1 MAPTSP
7 TLLSQQEQGGK
18 QLEKM
23 AIQYYSDIAI
33 LMSMHKDNMA
43 ENSMTLEAIFQAE
56 TGSSKKYSY
65 QYYCHLNCCSCPDTG
80 IQKFR
85 IGKGASPKNLG
96 DVQIP

>member
-1 MAPTSP
+1 MPFAIGTS
-7 TLLSQQEQGGK
+7 SVIKREKWQEDMWEMFFVTKIKDKLNGSHFPHIIIIARTRGK
-18 QLEKM
+18 IARKM

-65 QYYCHLNCCSCPDTG
+65 
-80 IQKFR
+80 
-85 IGKGASPKNLG
+85 
-96 DVQIP
+96 